1 MNTSHDAPLLAIEDL
16 HVTFSTRRGL
26 VEAVRGVSFSVAA
39 GETLGVVGES
49 GSGKS
54 VTAFAVT
61 RLLDASGRVSQ
72 GRIRFAGED
81 ITSASSKQLRRI
93 HGAAISMIF
102 QNPRGALNPIRTVGQ
117 QIADAIMAH
126 EPISAGEGRARALDL
141 LKAVLIRDPEKRLDA
156 YPHELSGG
164 MCQRVMIAMA
174 IACAP
179 KLLIADEP
187 TTGLDVTTQ
196 KTVMDLLAKIT
207 AERGM
212 AMILI
217 THDLGLASRYCQR
230 VCVMEQGQVVEE
242 AQPLS
247 LFSAPQH
254 AYTKRLVAASPTAT
268 STIADLAPEALA
280 PSSLRGGAADEA
292 IQGEGAPSQAGLLR
306 SARNDGEEGSGKK
319 PAPGTPLLLEVQNLV
334 KRYDRGVVAVNDV
347 SFSIR
352 AGESL
357 GLVGES
363 GSGKSTISRLVCRL
377 IDASEGEIL
386 FDGQAI
392 GTLPARDFHRS
403 PQRKDIQ
410 IVFQDPTDS
419 LNPRFNAFD
428 CIAHPLRRLLNM
440 KDGAALTARVSECA
454 ERAGLP
460 SSLLERFPHQLS
472 GGQKARVGIAR
483 AIACRPRLL
492 ILDEPTAALDV
503 SVQAVIL
510 QLLDRLR
517 REDDLALLFVSHD
530 LNVVR
535 MMCERTV
542 VMQNGAIVEQGD
554 SLALFAAPQTEYART
569 LLEAVLHLGGPTAR

>member
-1 MNTSHDAPLLAIEDL
+1 MTKPEGGPLLAIEDL

-61 RLLDASGRVSQ
+61 RLLDASGRISG
-72 GRIRFAGED
+72 GRIRFGGED
-81 ITSASSKQLRRI
+81 ITKASSKQLQRL

-126 EPISAGEGRARALDL
+126 EPISSAEGRARALDL

-164 MCQRVMIAMA
+164 MCQRIMIAMA

-254 AYTKRLVAASPTAT
+254 LYTRRLVAASPTAT
-268 STIADLAPEALA
+268 STIADLAPEA
-280 PSSLRGGAADEA
+280 GDGASRHCERSEA
-292 IQGEGAPSQAGLLR
+292 IQGTSSEPVWIASSAAPP
-306 SARNDGEEGSGKK
+306 RNDGVGRVK

-347 SFSIR
+347 SFSIK

-403 PQRKDIQ
+403 PLRRDIQ

-460 SSLLERFPHQLS
+460 SELLERFPHQLS

-542 VMQNGAIVEQGD
+542 VMQNGAIVEQGE
-554 SLALFAAPQTEYART
+554 SLALFAAPQTDYART